1 MLYPN
6 LQLKKFEAKC
16 RTHSLIIR
24 LSSNF
29 LQQVYIDQKKK
40 KPTLNKLRPHT
51 LLKIETCYLEVT
63 T

>member
-40 KPTLNKLRPHT
+40 ATLNKLRPHT

>member
-40 KPTLNKLRPHT
+40 PPLNKLRPHT

>member
-40 KPTLNKLRPHT
+40 AT
-51 LLKIETCYLEVT
+51 IEQITSPYT

>member
-40 KPTLNKLRPHT
+40 PTLNKLRPYT

>member
-40 KPTLNKLRPHT
+40 PTLNKLRPHT
-51 LLKIETCYLEVT
+51 LLKIETCSLEVT

>member
-29 LQQVYIDQKKK
+29 LQQVDIDQKK

>member
-29 LQQVYIDQKKK
+29 LQQVDIDQKK

-63 T
+63 A